1 MIKNFK
7 ELIVWQKAF
16 SLTKSVYEFTENFP
30 RSEEYGLKSQMRRC
44 AVSIVSN
51 IAEGYARSTRK
62 DYAHFLSN
70 SLGSCAELET
80 QILLSKEFNFLNE
93 EQVKKLLTNLEEVG
107 KMLTVIR
114 KKLLNPLG
122 VKV

>member
-16 SLTKSVYEFTENFP
+16 VLSKKVYKFTESFP
-30 RSEEYGLKSQMRRC
+30 RNEEFGLKSQMRRC
-44 AVSIVSN
+44 AISIVSN
-51 IAEGYARSTRK
+51 IAEGYARATRK

-80 QILLSKEFNFLNE
+80 QILLSQEFKYLN
-93 EQVKKLLTNLEEVG
+93 
-107 KMLTVIR
+107 
-114 KKLLNPLG
+114 
-122 VKV
+122 